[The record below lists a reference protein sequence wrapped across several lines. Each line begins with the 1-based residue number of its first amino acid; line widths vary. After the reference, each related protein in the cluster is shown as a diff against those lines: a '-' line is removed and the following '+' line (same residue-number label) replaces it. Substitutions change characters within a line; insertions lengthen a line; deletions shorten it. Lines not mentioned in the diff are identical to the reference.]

1 MYRLPIRPFFSYLIF
16 AMAGVFVLNLLFKE
30 FHLISRMELNAQEVL
45 SGQPW
50 RLITFLFIPTNIYAD
65 DSILHVL
72 IVLSFLYFLGT
83 TLEERWGVRRFLI
96 YYFFGAIAAIIAGM
110 LTSYGTNRYLNLSLF
125 FSFAILYPDAQ
136 ILLYFVLPIRAKWLA
151 LLNGAIYVYEFINN
165 PWPIRAA
172 IIASLLNLLL
182 FFGDDILNQIRL
194 AIQQYRRR
202 QAFKNRSR

>member
-1 MYRLPIRPFFSYLIF
+1 
-16 AMAGVFVLNLLFKE
+16 MAGVFVLNLLFKE

>member
-1 MYRLPIRPFFSYLIF
+1 
-16 AMAGVFVLNLLFKE
+16 MAGVFVLNLLFKE

-50 RLITFLFIPTNIYAD
+50 RLITFLFIPTNIHAD

-110 LTSYGTNRYLNLSLF
+110 LTRYGTNRYLNLSLF
-125 FSFAILYPDAQ
+125 FSFLILYPDAQ
-136 ILLYFVLPIRAKWLA
+136 LMLSFVLPIRAKWLA

-202 QAFKNRSR
+202 QAFKNRSRSVSYTHLTLPTIYSV

>member
-1 MYRLPIRPFFSYLIF
+1 
-16 AMAGVFVLNLLFKE
+16 
-30 FHLISRMELNAQEVL
+30 
-45 SGQPW
+45 
-50 RLITFLFIPTNIYAD
+50 
-65 DSILHVL
+65 
-72 IVLSFLYFLGT
+72 
-83 TLEERWGVRRFLI
+83 
-96 YYFFGAIAAIIAGM
+96 M